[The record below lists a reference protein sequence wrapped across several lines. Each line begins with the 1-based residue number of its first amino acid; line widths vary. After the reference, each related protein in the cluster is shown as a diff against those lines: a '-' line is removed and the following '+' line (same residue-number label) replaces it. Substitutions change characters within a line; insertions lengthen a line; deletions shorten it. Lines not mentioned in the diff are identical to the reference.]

1 MLYKLKVSPT
11 VADKLCELSKTL
23 ENSYGAQRKTEI
35 ISHIKSEVK
44 DLQTNPY
51 KGTSVEA
58 ILNVRTPYRFL
69 HTEHNFIFYKVDN
82 YTVFVTEI
90 FNEKEDFLQR
100 MFGVRLRTQES
111 IDYWGD

>member
-1 MLYKLKVSPT
+1 MLYKLKVSPST
-11 VADKLCELSKTL
+11 AEKLLKLSKSL
-23 ENSYGAQRKTEI
+23 ESNYGVQRKTRI
-35 ISHIKSEVK
+35 ISKIKSEIK
-44 DLQTNPY
+44 DLQVNPY

-69 HTEHNFIFYKVDN
+69 HTEHNFIFYKVAN
-82 YTVFVTEI
+82 NTVFVTEI
-90 FNEKEDFLQR
+90 FNEKEDFLQK